1 MVKRQRISKK
11 PSSTP
16 PEADSWVNAEDFAE
30 SSSQKETASAP
41 PSDKQ
46 ESRVKGKSSGGTYP
60 HRLSFDMETAQYR
73 RLKRAAFEQE
83 RSMNEIIREAV
94 DQWLETSDY

>member
-11 PSSTP
+11 PGSP
-16 PEADSWVNAEDFAE
+16 PPNADSWVNAEDSPNA
-30 SSSQKETASAP
+30 SSEEETPATVTSA
-41 PSDKQ
+41 KQ
-46 ESRVKGKSSGGTYP
+46 ETKIKGKSSGGTYP
-60 HRLSFDMETAQYR
+60 HRLSFDMETSQYR

-94 DQWLETSDY
+94 DQWLESSDY

>member
-11 PSSTP
+11 PNSTP
-16 PEADSWVNAEDFAE
+16 PSADHWVNAENEPNQSSETAT
-30 SSSQKETASAP
+30 SSQPET
-41 PSDKQ
+41 KI
-46 ESRVKGKSSGGTYP
+46 KGKSSGGTYP
-60 HRLSFDMETAQYR
+60 HRLSFDMETSQYR

>member
-1 MVKRQRISKK
+1 MVKRQRISKN
-11 PSSTP
+11 PNSTP
-16 PEADSWVNAEDFAE
+16 PEADSWVNAEDLAE
-30 SSSQKETASAP
+30 SQKET
-41 PSDKQ
+41 PSTPATEKR
-46 ESRVKGKSSGGTYP
+46 ETRIKGKSSGGSYP

-94 DQWLETSDY
+94 DQWLESSDY

>member
-16 PEADSWVNAEDFAE
+16 PSADNWVNAEN
-30 SSSQKETASAP
+30 SSNTSSETAASAQ
-41 PSDKQ
+41 Q
-46 ESRVKGKSSGGTYP
+46 ETKIKGKSSGGTYP
-60 HRLSFDMETAQYR
+60 HRLSFDMETSQYR